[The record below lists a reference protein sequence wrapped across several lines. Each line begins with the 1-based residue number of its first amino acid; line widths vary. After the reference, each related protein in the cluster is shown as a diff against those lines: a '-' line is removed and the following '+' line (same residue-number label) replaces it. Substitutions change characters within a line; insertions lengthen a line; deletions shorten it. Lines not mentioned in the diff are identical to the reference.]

1 MSDPSC
7 PRPATSDPFQLYV
20 LERLDHLT
28 EQVAGMKGA
37 ARLASTLP
45 GVVACAIAALAL
57 LGFGRS
63 TG

>member
-1 MSDPSC
+1 MSDC
-7 PRPATSDPFQLYV
+7 PRPATADPFQLYV
-20 LERLDHLT
+20 LDRLDHLT
-28 EQVAGMKGA
+28 EQVASMRGA

-45 GVVACAIAALAL
+45 GVVACVIAGLAL